1 MNYLIMFCGVP
12 GSGKSTEARR
22 MAGSL
27 AARSITVEYI
37 SRDELRF
44 SIISDESE
52 YFFSKEKE
60 VFSKFVEKMNNSLNK
75 NDCTIIDATHI
86 SKASRAKILR
96 RVESPDSVRL
106 LVLYLT
112 TPLDVCIQQ
121 NDLRTGKERV
131 PHEVIEKMA
140 KQFEDPTEKEFTGF
154 GFDSVEVWEKPW
166 KEGEI

>member
-12 GSGKSTEARR
+12 GSGKSTEACR

-27 AARSITVEYI
+27 AARGIAVEHI

-44 SIISDESE
+44 SMISDESE
-52 YFFSKEKE
+52 YFSKEKE

-96 RVESPDSVRL
+96 RVENPDSVRL

-112 TPLDVCIQQ
+112 TPIDICMRQ
-121 NDLRTGKERV
+121 NDLRTGMGWV
-131 PHEVIEKMA
+131 PHEVIERMA

-154 GFDSVEVWEKPW
+154 GFDGVEVWEKP
-166 KEGEI
+166 

>member
-1 MNYLIMFCGVP
+1 MNYLIMFCGIP

-27 AARSITVEYI
+27 AARGITVEYI

-44 SIISDESE
+44 SMISDENE
-52 YFFSKEKE
+52 YFSKEKE

-86 SKASRAKILR
+86 SKASREKILR
-96 RVESPDSVRL
+96 RVENPNSVRL

-112 TPLDVCIQQ
+112 TPLDVCMRQ
-121 NDLRTGKERV
+121 NDLRAGRERV

-140 KQFEDPTEKEFTGF
+140 RQFEDPTEKEFAGF
-154 GFDSVEVWEKPW
+154 DFDSVEVWEKPW
-166 KEGEI
+166 KEGET

>member
-12 GSGKSTEARR
+12 GSGKSTEALR

-27 AARSITVEYI
+27 TARGLTAEHI

-44 SIISDESE
+44 SMISNESE
-52 YFFSKEKE
+52 YFSKEKE
-60 VFSKFVEKMNNSLNK
+60 VFNKFVEKMNNSLNK

-96 RVESPDSVRL
+96 RVENPDNVRL

-112 TPLDVCIQQ
+112 TPLDVCMQQ

-131 PHEVIEKMA
+131 PQEVIERMA
-140 KQFEDPTEKEFTGF
+140 EQFEEPTEKEFVGF
-154 GFDSVEVWEKPW
+154 GFDTVEVWEKPY
-166 KEGEI
+166 EL

>member
-1 MNYLIMFCGVP
+1 MNYLIMFCGIP
-12 GSGKSTEARR
+12 GSGKSTEARH

-27 AARSITVEYI
+27 AARGLTVEHI

-44 SIISDESE
+44 SMISDESE
-52 YFFSKEKE
+52 YFSKEKE

-75 NDCTIIDATHI
+75 NNCTIIDATHI

-96 RVESPDSVRL
+96 RVEDPANVRL

-112 TPLDVCIQQ
+112 TPIDVCKQQ
-121 NDLRTGKERV
+121 NDLRTGRERV
-131 PHEVIEKMA
+131 PQEAIEKMVE
-140 KQFEDPTEKEFTGF
+140 QFEEPTEKEFAEF

-166 KEGEI
+166 KEGES